1 MLVRKQVWLEGGKLA
16 PLRVNAG
23 LGAPECLICD
33 RNRTTNGSELI
44 TGVPGYGGVNH
55 MVKQS
60 AHLEMGS
67 VCQFIASSQ
76 RHAHWEMAAQVSI
89 MGPNV
94 QSLTETG
101 RLSSA
106 YKRPLDSHVT
116 GSANHQIPLSAHP
129 EMGLCVG

>member
-1 MLVRKQVWLEGGKLA
+1 
-16 PLRVNAG
+16 
-23 LGAPECLICD
+23 
-33 RNRTTNGSELI
+33 
-44 TGVPGYGGVNH
+44 
-55 MVKQS
+55 MVKLS
-60 AHLEMGS
+60 THVEMVS
-67 VCQFIASSQ
+67 VCRFNASS
-76 RHAHWEMAAQVSI
+76 RCHAHWEMAAQVSN

-106 YKRPLDSHVT
+106 YERPLDSHVT